1 MVQANRE
8 SGKMSLIVPFF
19 QTNILRIEKKP

>member
-8 SGKMSLIVPFF
+8 SGKMSSIVPFF